1 MDVLTKIIF
10 NGENIK
16 EEIIENTSLQFLW
29 ACEEGNLDKVSEILN
44 DPKNEHVI
52 ESTNELNQNGFHLA
66 CSNGRYNIV
75 DLLLKTVN
83 MTAPR
88 SHGLLQQL
96 LAAQSTLRST
106 KINSKTPVVNIDII
120 NATDKL
126 NHQTG
131 IHLACVKGYFDIVK
145 LLLSDH
151 NVDM

>member
-1 MDVLTKIIF
+1 MDVLTKIRF
-10 NGENIK
+10 NGENIN
-16 EEIIENTSLQFLW
+16 EEISENTSLQFLW

-44 DPKNEHVI
+44 DPKNEKVI
-52 ESTNELNQNGFHLA
+52 ESTNELNQNGFHVA

-75 DLLLKTVN
+75 YVLLKTGN
-83 MTAPR
+83 T
-88 SHGLLQQL
+88 
-96 LAAQSTLRST
+96 
-106 KINSKTPVVNIDII
+106 DII

-151 NVDM
+151 NVDMEAEDADGYLPLELAIKNGHRDIVKLISLKTYK